1 MVYELTVQ
9 SVKLKSTLF
18 TPPSRLINTCEATCA
33 IGMLYKKAGQPM
45 PQVKAGDNLG
55 KLIESIPQQVYDA
68 EGGNLSE
75 IVRNYTWFDSDE
87 VTEDAAITLRMG
99 TKPYKNWGTER
110 IRSGNARIQ
119 FPARPDLH

>member
-68 EGGNLSE
+68 ENGNLSE
-75 IVRNYTWFDSDE
+75 IVRSYTWFDSDE

-99 TKPYKNWGTER
+99 YES
-110 IRSGNARIQ
+110 I
-119 FPARPDLH
+119 

>member
-18 TPPSRLINTCEATCA
+18 TPPSRLINTCEVTCA

-45 PQVKAGDNLG
+45 PEVKAGDNLG
-55 KLIESIPQQVYDA
+55 KLIEGIPQQVYDA

-75 IVRNYTWFDSDE
+75 TPPPGRIPHPGSRPPDSLDRRRAGIVLLK
-87 VTEDAAITLRMG
+87 ILH
-99 TKPYKNWGTER
+99 
-110 IRSGNARIQ
+110 
-119 FPARPDLH
+119 FPGRG

>member
-18 TPPSRLINTCEATCA
+18 TPPSRLINTCEVTCA
-33 IGMLYKKAGQPM
+33 M
-45 PQVKAGDNLG
+45 PEVKAGDNLG
-55 KLIESIPQQVYDA
+55 KLIEGIPQQVYDA

-99 TKPYKNWGTER
+99 YEL
-110 IRSGNARIQ
+110 I
-119 FPARPDLH
+119 

>member
-33 IGMLYKKAGQPM
+33 SGMLYKKAGQPM
-45 PQVKAGDNLG
+45 PEVKAGDNLG
-55 KLIESIPQQVYDA
+55 KLIEGIPQQVYDA

-87 VTEDAAITLRMG
+87 VTEDAAIMLRMG
-99 TKPYKNWGTER
+99 YEL
-110 IRSGNARIQ
+110 I
-119 FPARPDLH
+119 